1 MDWNDI
7 RLIAEIA
14 RTGSFSAAA
23 EVLGIS
29 KPTVSRRVAFLE
41 QTAKAKIFRRGPH
54 GASLTATGEQLVR
67 HAAPIRDAAVD
78 FGRVLRSMGSGGRPL
93 ITARMTEGVR
103 CSYLITPALTGT
115 RLGPLGQSADRL
127 RTRLPAMR
135 LLPMTTAESTDISL
149 IWKSSNDAPECAPT
163 DKVCKL
169 ADIRFVPFHGGDYG
183 QKRRAINKFSEL
195 RHHQLVTLH
204 AYRSLFDDD
213 WEDWNDLI
221 SRGRR
226 PRPSPSNGRRRWP
239 FTSAAA
245 PASGCCRHTR
255 RCTPM
260 DCCGS
265 TCRRPRCTDGFGC
278 RARKTPTK
286 IRRSVNAFP
295 PCASCST
302 TPIGKTRQPDRFARR
317 LTLHDRAYVIT
328 RAKRVV
334 RRRSPP

>member
-78 FGRVLRSMGSGGRPL
+78 FEQVLRSMGSGGRPL
-93 ITARMTEGVR
+93 ITARMTEGVA
-103 CSYLITPALTGT
+103 SYLITPALTGT

-221 SRGRR
+221 SAATSEAIAVEWSSAVAFHVRGGAGVGLL
-226 PRPSPSNGRRRWP
+226 PTYSP
-239 FTSAAA
+239 
-245 PASGCCRHTR
+245 
-255 RCTPM
+255 M
-260 DCCGS
+260 Y
-265 TCRRPRCTDGFGC
+265 TDGLL
-278 RARKTPTK
+278 RVDVPTPSMYG
-286 IRRSVNAFP
+286 RLWL
-295 PCASCST
+295 SCSEDAYKDPAIRECVST
-302 TPIGKTRQPDRFARR
+302 LRQLF
-317 LTLHDRAYVIT
+317 HDADWKDQ
-328 RAKRVV
+328 AA
-334 RRRSPP
+334 